1 MQHQRNSSSAPV
13 VVSSQPVAAEPRC
26 QPALRHSQSQQQL
39 LLTGHPRE
47 GQAASLLG
55 NKYLLLEELEGSSLH
70 RCLHLPTRQEFV
82 CKVSILPRFLPSVL
96 VFVHGAGCEY
106 S

>member
-1 MQHQRNSSSAPV
+1 MRTLSPPH
-13 VVSSQPVAAEPRC
+13 
-26 QPALRHSQSQQQL
+26 PALVRGEATVGGGGGTVFDSPSSQQQL